1 MRPPRL
7 SGVLLLLPVMLVNCA
22 PKVATPDRPKGVPA
36 SATRVD
42 GAGGGSWIDCH
53 AVPADLPQFECTVYS
68 ARTGSL
74 YAKGIFAPDFDPT
87 KIPVQLA
94 TYDGGGRIT
103 ISDTTHLRA
112 EGYVDFPTGD
122 GHGHVLKYSVGAPAG
137 RDSIY

>member
-1 MRPPRL
+1 M
-7 SGVLLLLPVMLVNCA
+7 
-22 PKVATPDRPKGVPA
+22 
-36 SATRVD
+36 
-42 GAGGGSWIDCH
+42 
-53 AVPADLPQFECTVYS
+53 FS
-68 ARTGSL
+68 ARSGLL

-87 KIPVQLA
+87 KIPVQLT

-137 RDSIY
+137 RDSTY

>member
-7 SGVLLLLPVMLVNCA
+7 SGIMLLLSVLLVQCA
-22 PKVATPDRPKGVPA
+22 PKVATPKRPTGVPET
-36 SATRVD
+36 ATRVD
-42 GAGGGSWIDCH
+42 GANGGAWIDCH
-53 AVPADLPQFECTVYS
+53 PVAGDLPQFECS
-68 ARTGSL
+68 IFGARSGSL

-87 KIPVQLA
+87 KIPVTMT

-122 GHGHVLKYSVGAPAG
+122 GHGRLLKYSVGTPAG
-137 RDSIY
+137 RDSLY